1 MTKKAPGGS
10 ESNASG
16 EGQNQTDN
24 EELNNGAGESSDSSG
39 DEGGEIKDP
48 KAFLAK
54 SRELLNEVKT
64 LRKQVKEVQSERDS
78 LKTTLAKGQ
87 NDFKTLYEEADKRA
101 KAAEAKAEKIL
112 TQTQNA
118 LKMSSVLDA
127 LPGKVDRKYFDI
139 LQPMLNEI
147 DMVGENEVDEDA
159 VRQVADRFAK
169 LYPEVVVRPGTKMPN
184 EMAKGDEVNVD
195 LKSWQKLGDA
205 KKMREK
211 LPELWAA
218 HKAGKIKLQQ

>member
-1 MTKKAPGGS
+1 MKNKAPGGA

-24 EELNNGAGESSDSSG
+24 EENNANSEQSADAVNESEGEV
-39 DEGGEIKDP
+39 KDP
-48 KAFLAK
+48 KAILAK
-54 SRELLNEVKT
+54 SRELLNEVKN
-64 LRKQVKEVQSERDS
+64 LRKTVKEVQTERDS

-87 NDFKTLYEEADKRA
+87 NDYKTLWEDAEKRA
-101 KAAEAKAEKIL
+101 KAAESKSEKIL
-112 TQTQNA
+112 TQTQSA

-127 LPGKVDRKYFDI
+127 LPGKVDKKYFDI
-139 LQPMLNEI
+139 LQPMLEEI
-147 DMVGENEVDEDA
+147 DMVGEDEVDENA

-184 EMAKGDEVNVD
+184 EMAKGGGENLD
-195 LKSWQKLGDA
+195 LKSWQTLGDA

-218 HKAGKIKLQQ
+218 HKAGKIKI